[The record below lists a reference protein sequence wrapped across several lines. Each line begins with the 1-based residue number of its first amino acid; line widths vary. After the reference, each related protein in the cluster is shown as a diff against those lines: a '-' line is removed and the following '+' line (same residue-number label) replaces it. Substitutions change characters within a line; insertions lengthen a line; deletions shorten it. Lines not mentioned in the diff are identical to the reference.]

1 MDLQDAYVRAQLDG
15 VKARLDAYAEALDW
29 ATTDKPTLNWATLLP
44 PMTTIEGIEA
54 LQRYVKL
61 AGGIG
66 RDIYQERLWG
76 TIGSVGWAGTDP
88 QVDDRLKALDLA
100 GLARAAFTPLICGGI
115 VGGVA
120 YRESEPAED
129 GERAE
134 AGARVDILS
143 GYLQPLSEDDNTAD
157 VWALYQCTTNPDG
170 KSYRVRVYD
179 LEERQLYEWSRLS
192 APYNLG
198 LPPTNVT
205 PLSYL
210 PRFITAA
217 TDENGLPVG
226 EFVQGL
232 SLLRDEIT
240 KQVKLLRMEEATAFS
255 LLVLSGPFEENGQLG
270 PNGVLQSNDPSATAT
285 RLAPGDLAQM
295 QAQHDR
301 TLERIRRRF
310 AGRARLTSGLRLSG
324 EAIAEA
330 NQIAL
335 TAYSYYARILSQLL
349 TDLVADYCALE
360 GIEPV
365 AVEVTVNR
373 DAYRDARIAEVVN
386 LYEKGL
392 LSLDMALGEISKF
405 YSFTPDQIQAFL
417 ASRSTVT
424 GADVQR
430 LFGGRGNG

>member
-1 MDLQDAYVRAQLDG
+1 MDLHDAYIRAQLDG
-15 VKARLDAYAEALDW
+15 VKSRLDAYAEALDW

-76 TIGSVGWAGTDP
+76 TIGTVGWAGTDP
-88 QVDDRLKALDLA
+88 QVDERLWALDLHN
-100 GLARAAFTPLICGGI
+100 LARQAFTPLICGGI

-120 YRESEPAED
+120 YRESEPDA
-129 GERAE
+129 GEPTETA
-134 AGARVDILS
+134 ARVDILS
-143 GYLQPLSEDDNTAD
+143 GYLQPLSEDSNTSD
-157 VWALYQCTTNPDG
+157 IWALYQCTTNPDG
-170 KSYRVRVYD
+170 KTYRVRVYD
-179 LEERQLYEWSRLS
+179 LELRQLYEWERLS
-192 APYNLG
+192 APYNLA
-198 LPPTNVT
+198 LTPTQTT

-210 PRFITAA
+210 PRYVMAA
-217 TDENGLPVG
+217 QDENGLPVG
-226 EFVQGL
+226 EFVNGL

-240 KQVKLLRMEEATAFS
+240 KQVKLFRMEEAAAYG
-255 LLVLSGPFEENGQLG
+255 LLVLAGPFEEGSQLG
-270 PNGVLQSNDPSATAT
+270 PNGVLQSNDPAATAT
-285 RLAPGDLAQM
+285 RLPPGDLTQM
-295 QAQHDR
+295 QVQHDR

-310 AGRARLTSGLRLSG
+310 AGRARLTSGRNLSG

-330 NQIAL
+330 NQMAL
-335 TAYSYYARILSQLL
+335 TAYSDYARILSRLL

-360 GIEPV
+360 NIPPV

-373 DAYRDARIAEVVN
+373 EAYRDARLTEVIT

-392 LSLDMALGEISKF
+392 ISLDMAVGEISKF
-405 YSFTPDQIQAFL
+405 FSFTREQIEQFL
-417 ASRSTVT
+417 ASKSTVT

-430 LFGGRGNG
+430 LFGGGP